1 MSDTRETHQRMG
13 WLPSLRSR
21 WWTVLLGFSLMLNL
35 AVVGVMAGGFWAG
48 RGGERLAGVSYV
60 QLIPRNF
67 FRDLPSDRRQQL
79 MQIVRDNRED
89 LRNLRATS
97 EGVSVKLADALEK
110 PTFSIEDV
118 QRTVAEFSTG
128 TQSLAARGGDVVVKI
143 VSQLTPE
150 ERKLL
155 AEAIRNRA
163 DRGRRKKRD

>member
-1 MSDTRETHQRMG
+1 MSNTREPRQRMG
-13 WLPSLRSR
+13 WLPTLRSR
-21 WWTVLLGFSLMLNL
+21 WWTLLLGLSLMLNL

-48 RGGERLAGVSYV
+48 RGAERLAGVSYV
-60 QLIPRNF
+60 QLIPRSF

-89 LRNLRATS
+89 LRNLRAAS
-97 EGVSVKLADALEK
+97 EEVSVKLADALDK
-110 PTFSIEDV
+110 PTFLLEDV
-118 QRTVAEFSTG
+118 TKTVTEFSTG

-155 AEAIRNRA
+155 ADAIRQRA
-163 DRGRRKKRD
+163 DRGHRRKRD